1 VRLWASSIH
10 AVCGHGSWA
19 GRGSAAAD
27 GVLAVALW
35 TLVDVVVAHQPADLG
50 ADYFDRSMS
59 YYILP
64 YAHVVAPS
72 TRPHALSTSKP

>member
-1 VRLWASSIH
+1 MA
-10 AVCGHGSWA
+10 
-19 GRGSAAAD
+19 RGQGAAALPLMACWLLRC
-27 GVLAVALW
+27 G
-35 TLVDVVVAHQPADLG
+35 LVDVVVAHQPADLG